1 MFPTMRWFKRFRE
14 GDFSLEDKPR
24 SGRPLEVYRDEI
36 EVLLEEELLIEGLV
50 LLNQI
55 VEPARVR
62 ALSMTQRGIFHGGAT
77 LLLPMMIVVKD

>member
-1 MFPTMRWFKRFRE
+1 MCINRQVTLLNYWWVGSFVNHHRFLL
-14 GDFSLEDKPR
+14 G
-24 SGRPLEVYRDEI
+24 Y